1 MRSVL
6 ASALCSVVVAVV
18 LPGLAQ
24 EKGKAVGDEIL
35 QDAAKVRDHIGVTQ
49 CDPAGLIELF
59 EEKNAAVLPIVQPGM
74 GPRYPAL
81 TEHVGVICFDPTVF
95 PTAFLMGLAGEE
107 VKRGGVPVHPVRIRE
122 GLKGKKRVRVV
133 ETASSGRTLAVVP
146 TPVDYDPAYYA
157 RKVFARLPP
166 ARQTK
171 DELKR
176 LCGQYDPARVEV
188 TVDLLDIANLGR
200 YAVQMAAESLMC
212 AQREAGKGQMGKS
225 GGSPGVSNLGFV
237 AAGMVGPLEGPK
249 NLRLTIG
256 WPTNALSTNGV
267 DFFVTTNLLGTGSG
281 TGVTWSIALTTNVNL
296 NTNRFSWIDEDATN
310 YSVRYYDCWTLHDYD
325 EDALS
330 DGREVRLWGTTTN
343 DWDSDNDGLSDGYEA
358 AENMDPLDADEDG
371 DLIVDG
377 DEIEWFGDLDESPA
391 TVVTNGAS
399 TIQSAIN
406 AASSGD
412 IVLVLPGTYTGAGN
426 RNLDFGGKDIF
437 LLGQKGAQ
445 ETVVD
450 AEESGRGFVFDSGET
465 EDAHLVGFTI
475 TGGSADCGGGIY
487 CVTSSPVIAE
497 CVISNNA
504 VTTDGGGICL
514 RGSDAVARD
523 CFVRD
528 SVAGENGGGVCVQP
542 HVFVHHWEGNDD
554 IVWSVGASPTI
565 EGCVLTGN
573 SAKHGGAMHMRD
585 TPGELFFVG
594 GDPIEYHTPCKPVVR
609 RCLMARN
616 VADTGA
622 VHLAY
627 YSDSSAIQTIEN
639 CAIVGNACG
648 GVHISMA
655 RARLRNCTIAYNA
668 ATISSGAGVYAVH
681 YDAGPVPFP
690 GDTEIRNSIVR
701 DNDPAQSQI
710 RAPYNHGDCD
720 VVYSCYDTTAGQGT
734 DYVDYGPN
742 CITTDALLC
751 WSGHLRSGSPC
762 IGAGTLSGAPDDDI
776 DEETRVG
783 AVDMGCDEFLDSDG
797 DALPDWW
804 EKAHF
809 VNRGA
814 AVPGDDSDSDG
825 LVNSNEYLVATDPMG
840 GWQDGDGDLLSD
852 DRETWLGTD
861 PAYWDSDDDGMSDG
875 WEDAYG
881 FDPAVSN
888 NPSADSDGDG
898 WSDGTEAAQGTDP
911 DKVDTDGDGKH
922 DPQDADPTDP
932 DNDSAALDGV
942 TVTDMTLLVGDRS
955 PSHSER
961 YMLVV
966 GPYQV
971 FMSYVDAYHY
981 EFSST
986 VRVPVGKTYNGYL
999 QSLSD
1004 DDDDGDYTAEVS
1016 GTGVVVDDP
1025 WPSDRMGRVLGGHHE
1040 DSEFNSGQ
1048 RTFTV
1053 TTVATATDPD
1063 TTDKTSGDEGDANT
1077 TDPINVINGN
1087 VSLRETDIVVPRPGL
1102 DMAFVRLYNS
1112 HLSET
1117 NALGPR
1123 WTHSYDWRLWAV
1135 TNRTVQGRD
1144 GDWVMLRTG
1153 GGEKYWFKDEGG
1165 VYEPPPEVNWTLS
1178 TSNQS
1183 WLVDFDGAGTAVFS
1197 AGGVLQSIS
1206 DGLGNSVTLG
1216 YSGSEL
1222 ATVRHSSGEG
1232 LDVAH
1237 SSGRISQVKTWPIP
1251 YLTVDYI
1258 YNGSGELTNAVR
1270 TPAAGQAGTTTY
1282 GYGAHH
1288 SLTQR
1293 VNAVGDISNYA
1304 YTFVTN
1310 AEGVIC
1316 AKGTKMWMHGGW
1328 YEHEVDYHT
1337 NHSSTVTYRRE
1348 GADQVYTFAYDAA
1361 LPAVTSI
1368 RGPETNILVTSVVD
1382 AGGDEQERRTTDEAS
1397 GEYVVVRQ
1405 DYDAEHH
1412 PTGYAV
1418 GLNAPALH
1426 TWRMEWNRTNDVL
1439 TAEIDPADVRTDY
1452 EYDGKLLTRA
1462 AAYPAPGETAALEIG
1477 YTTNGL
1483 VAALTNAN
1491 GHVTRF
1497 TYADGRLESVIPA
1510 AGPVVSN
1517 LYVRQSTPP
1526 YARKDV
1532 VSLPAQSG
1540 PRRETTFW
1548 KNGMEAVYRV
1558 DYPDDSQET
1567 MGYNALG
1574 ALTAFT
1580 NAAGSVTHYEYLPS
1594 RKLEKIVHAGWD
1606 GLRITNRFEYNQQF
1620 NTLGIV
1626 EPRGRYVE
1634 TYALDVQDRPVAVT
1648 NIEGQTMSVTYGIG
1662 DVVKSVERFD
1672 GTVVSNTW
1680 DRHGRLEAVHYSD
1693 QTVAMTY
1700 LDNGLVSSVSN
1711 AAGVVSNSYDGAN
1724 RLVSVASGGSSAR
1737 YLLDGVGN
1745 ATNVLVTMGA
1755 LSLNNA
1761 ATFDAAERLSGETTE
1776 EGEFVYTY
1784 HAHNGLIATI
1794 SNVASKVNVRY
1805 DYDVMDRITNIVWR
1819 NKWGQTRRSF
1829 AQTYSPDGLI
1839 TNIVREWSDYNT
1851 EYTHDSLG
1859 RLTSGSQGILW
1870 NGTYTW
1876 DAAGNPGGSTY
1887 GTGNRIYSSRYEYAD
1902 SGCITEID
1910 LNVPFHDP
1918 VNLTWNSQY
1927 QLTSI
1932 ESDDSVL
1939 ASYEYDALGRRQRA
1953 VTESGTVTN
1962 VFVYDGA
1969 QVVADLDGE
1978 GNLLRTYTWAPGI
1991 DRLLAMTVH
2000 TGATAV
2006 TYYAL
2011 TDHLGSVHA
2020 WLSADGY
2027 FVERY
2032 EYNPWGK
2039 IESMWNTKDGIF
2051 ATSSI
2056 IGNRYLWHGREYE
2069 WATHEVLDERGLYY
2083 FRARWYSP
2091 YETYGRWLSKDPI
2104 GIAGGLNQYVIC
2116 GNNPVMCRDPFGL
2129 VEHVVAAHRAYP
2141 RRRYT
2146 VNIRF
2151 SEGWVRIS
2159 RTRIVKDVAELRQL
2173 LQRYDKKIS
2182 RIHFFGHGGIPGD
2195 DWSSRNLWSFAETL
2209 RPYMEKGGLIYLD
2222 GCNAAKKR
2230 GWAGTEPSVAAVLS
2244 ERLPDVRVKGNP
2256 KICSRFQAQDGSW
2269 KEPITFLNGKKIK
2282 QTVW

>member
-1 MRSVL
+1 
-6 ASALCSVVVAVV
+6 
-18 LPGLAQ
+18 
-24 EKGKAVGDEIL
+24 
-35 QDAAKVRDHIGVTQ
+35 
-49 CDPAGLIELF
+49 
-59 EEKNAAVLPIVQPGM
+59 
-74 GPRYPAL
+74 
-81 TEHVGVICFDPTVF
+81 
-95 PTAFLMGLAGEE
+95 
-107 VKRGGVPVHPVRIRE
+107 
-122 GLKGKKRVRVV
+122 
-133 ETASSGRTLAVVP
+133 
-146 TPVDYDPAYYA
+146 
-157 RKVFARLPP
+157 
-166 ARQTK
+166 
-171 DELKR
+171 
-176 LCGQYDPARVEV
+176 
-188 TVDLLDIANLGR
+188 
-200 YAVQMAAESLMC
+200 MA
-212 AQREAGKGQMGKS
+212 KS
-225 GGSPGVSNLGFV
+225 GGAPGVSNLGFV
-237 AAGMVGPLEGPK
+237 AIGMVGPLEGPK

-256 WPTNALSTNGV
+256 WPTNGLATNGV
-267 DFFVTTNLLGTGSG
+267 DFFVCTNLTDP
-281 TGVTWSIALTTNVNL
+281 TWSIALTTNVDL

-310 YSVRYYDCWTLHDYD
+310 YAVRYYDCWTLYDYD

-343 DWDSDNDGLSDGYEA
+343 DWDTDNDGLSDGYEA

-377 DEIEWFGDLDESPA
+377 DEIEWFGDLDESPDR
-391 TVVTNGAS
+391 VVTNGAT
-399 TIQSAIN
+399 TIQSALD

-412 IVLVLPGTYTGAGN
+412 IVLVLPGTYKGAGN
-426 RNLDFGGKDIF
+426 RNLDFGSKDIF
-437 LLGQKGAQ
+437 LLGQKGAR

-450 AEESGRGFVFDSGET
+450 AEGSGRGFVFDSGET

-475 TGGSADCGGGIY
+475 TGGSADYGGGIR
-487 CVTSSPVIAE
+487 CAGSSPVISDCTIYGNRATSLGGGMKLSSSSATLKR
-497 CVISNNA
+497 CALNNNTA
-504 VTTDGGGICL
+504 PSGAGLHAYGGAPLLEDCAIQGNEATDDGGGLYVASDMDIVRCRIAGNSSAKGGGGYFPADTDIDIIGTIIADNTATGWCNLLTYYLAHGQSPPEYDVSYTRNGPGLFVANAEVVL
-514 RGSDAVARD
+514 RG
-523 CFVRD
+523 CT
-528 SVAGENGGGVCVQP
+528 VAGNTSPWNNLHVGYHKYYSTLGSGVCAMNESDVTLRSCILFENIPSHHQAYGWGDQDWSLAVSYTDYDNDFSEPFGPDVPHGIDFGSGNITDSPVFTRDRHVQTSTP
-542 HVFVHHWEGNDD
+542 GIDR
-554 IVWSVGASPTI
+554 GAS
-565 EGCVLTGN
+565 
-573 SAKHGGAMHMRD
+573 
-585 TPGELFFVG
+585 
-594 GDPIEYHTPCKPVVR
+594 
-609 RCLMARN
+609 
-616 VADTGA
+616 
-622 VHLAY
+622 
-627 YSDSSAIQTIEN
+627 SDES
-639 CAIVGNACG
+639 
-648 GVHISMA
+648 
-655 RARLRNCTIAYNA
+655 LR
-668 ATISSGAGVYAVH
+668 
-681 YDAGPVPFP
+681 
-690 GDTEIRNSIVR
+690 
-701 DNDPAQSQI
+701 
-710 RAPYNHGDCD
+710 
-720 VVYSCYDTTAGQGT
+720 
-734 DYVDYGPN
+734 
-742 CITTDALLC
+742 
-751 WSGHLRSGSPC
+751 
-762 IGAGTLSGAPDDDI
+762 DI
-776 DEETRVG
+776 DGEERNDT
-783 AVDMGCDEFLDSDG
+783 DMGADEFLDSDG

-825 LVNSNEYLVATDPMG
+825 LVNSNEYLVSTDPMG

-898 WSDGTEAAQGTDP
+898 WSDATEAAQGTDP
-911 DKVDTDGDGKH
+911 DEVDTDGDGKN

-932 DNDSAALDGV
+932 DNNNAAVDGV

-971 FMSYVDAYHY
+971 FMSHVDAYHY

-986 VRVPVGKTYNGYL
+986 VRVPVGRTYNGYL

-1004 DDDDGDYTAEVS
+1004 DDDDGDYTAELS

-1025 WPSDRMGRVLGGHHE
+1025 WPQDRMGRVLGGHHE
-1040 DSEFNSGQ
+1040 DSGFNYDPP

-1063 TTDKTSGDEGDANT
+1063 TTDKTSGDSEDADT
-1077 TDPINVINGN
+1077 RDPINVINGN

-1102 DMAFVRLYNS
+1102 DLAFVRLYNS

-1123 WTHSYDWRLWAV
+1123 WTHSYDWRLWSV

-1183 WLVDFDGAGTAVFS
+1183 WLVEFDGAGTAVFS

-1251 YLTVDYI
+1251 YLTVDYN

-1282 GYGAHH
+1282 GYGAYH

-1293 VNAVGDISNYA
+1293 VNAVGDVSNSA
-1304 YTFVTN
+1304 YTLVTN

-1316 AKGTKMWMHGGW
+1316 VKGTKMWMDDGW

-1348 GADQVYTFAYDAA
+1348 GVDQVYTYAYDAV

-1368 RGPETNILVTSVVD
+1368 RGPETNLLVTSVVD
-1382 AGGDEQERRTTDEAS
+1382 DGGDEQERRTTDEVS
-1397 GEYVVVRQ
+1397 GEYIVVRQ

-1462 AAYPAPGETAALEIG
+1462 AAYPATGETAALEIG

-1517 LYVRQSTPP
+1517 LYVRGSTPP
-1526 YARKDV
+1526 YTRKDI
-1532 VSLPAQSG
+1532 VSLPAESG

-1558 DYPDDSQET
+1558 DYPDGSQET

-1594 RKLEKIVHAGWD
+1594 RKLEKIVHEGWD

-1648 NIEGQTMSVTYGIG
+1648 NIEGQTMNVTYGIG

-1693 QTVAMTY
+1693 ETVAMTY

-1711 AAGVVSNSYDGAN
+1711 AAGVVSNNYDGAN
-1724 RLVSVASGGSSAR
+1724 RLVGTVAPGASVE
-1737 YLLDGVGN
+1737 YELDGVGN
-1745 ATNVLVTMGA
+1745 ATNVLVTIGA
-1755 LSLNNA
+1755 LSLNSA
-1761 ATFDAAERLSGETTE
+1761 ATFDAAERLSAETTE

-1805 DYDVMDRITNIVWR
+1805 DYDEMDRITNIVWR

-1839 TNIVREWSDYNT
+1839 TNVTREWSGYDGK
-1851 EYTHDSLG
+1851 YTHDSLG
-1859 RLTSGSQGILW
+1859 RLTSGQGYAW
-1870 NGTYTW
+1870 SGTYAW
-1876 DAAGNPGGSTY
+1876 DAAGNPANSTY
-1887 GTGNRIYSSRYEYAD
+1887 GQGNRIYSSRYEHAD

-1910 LNVPFHDP
+1910 FPSCSAIELD
-1918 VNLTWNSQY
+1918 WNSQY

-1932 ESDDSVL
+1932 ESGGAVL
-1939 ASYEYDALGRRQRA
+1939 ASYEYDALGRRSRA
-1953 VTESGTVTN
+1953 VTESGSVTN

-1991 DRLLAMTVH
+1991 DRLLAMTVY
-2000 TGATAV
+2000 TCATEV

-2020 WLSADGY
+2020 WLNDNGLI
-2027 FVERY
+2027 VERY
-2032 EYNPWGK
+2032 EYNAWGK
-2039 IESMWNTKDGIF
+2039 VVMAQNGQWQTI
-2051 ATSSI
+2051 TSST

-2069 WATHEVLDERGLYY
+2069 WATHNILEKKGLYY

-2091 YETYGRWLSKDPI
+2091 HDSYGRWLSKDPI
-2104 GIAGGLNQYVIC
+2104 GIAGGLNQYVAF
-2116 GNNPVMCRDPFGL
+2116 GNNAVNSRDPHGL
-2129 VEHVVAAHRAYP
+2129 MDVHFYDGGDEGSPGGKHFRRAAKRLGIYVHDIRDGGVLGMVRYVEKIKRLGFDIDAVYFWDHGSPRGQQLGDLALHRTPGAADAA
-2141 RRRYT
+2141 RRIGAMMPADGTIHMMGCYVGSDPDVLQMYANVFNRRVTGSRYEVLYNRLQMVYGIFRPFWT
-2146 VNIRF
+2146 V
-2151 SEGWVRIS
+2151 
-2159 RTRIVKDVAELRQL
+2159 
-2173 LQRYDKKIS
+2173 
-2182 RIHFFGHGGIPGD
+2182 
-2195 DWSSRNLWSFAETL
+2195 SSRSPATSAAE
-2209 RPYMEKGGLIYLD
+2209 PSQDSSAAYAKGG
-2222 GCNAAKKR
+2222 K
-2230 GWAGTEPSVAAVLS
+2230 
-2244 ERLPDVRVKGNP
+2244 
-2256 KICSRFQAQDGSW
+2256 
-2269 KEPITFLNGKKIK
+2269 
-2282 QTVW
+2282 